1 MVDKVTVTAPGGP
14 PLDQGELLPRR
25 HSERVMHETVI
36 RDTVWVEAVRAEQ
49 TAVISVDQGVRQQLK
64 APPPIIGIGT
74 APATMLP

>member
-1 MVDKVTVTAPGGP
+1 M
-14 PLDQGELLPRR
+14 
-25 HSERVMHETVI
+25 I

-74 APATMLP
+74 APATVLP